1 MMTSKVKKRDALNSY
16 RKELSQGA
24 SSKNGNKA
32 YIWKSL
38 LVVILAILCGVIHG
52 KHAAE
57 MFERSTH
64 FSHLADFEREM
75 LFRTEMGFY
84 YSFYKY
90 LVNAKSF
97 KEGLIALTRDNQTEY
112 GREINALKRF
122 NLYPEII
129 ISAMYRVF
137 KSITKYWK
145 IPTQICWQVKRDVH
159 LSPVTSCEGIGN
171 QMFFYIYM
179 VYFLAGLV
187 GSLLFLYGFLLSDS
201 IFGGLFT
208 VLCFFYNHSEATR
221 VQWTPPLR
229 ESFGYPAFLCI
240 TLLISKDLKYKSTLH
255 NYILI
260 LLSSVMFMLVWQF
273 ASIALA
279 TVVGSLV
286 ALNMLGLISNIH
298 LKQFFKTF
306 FVSILIACFM
316 LFKNE
321 MLLSSLFFASLIA
334 VKIMLYVEQLLLKG
348 CFFKLANFSKPF
360 TFAFGVVC
368 VKFFIGKLL
377 RTEDDAHI
385 FDLLRAKIF
394 GLHTFDT
401 LLYTCAAEFD
411 FLPFEYFKKT
421 SATLLLPMA
430 FVICISGV
438 YILFFKQLLK
448 ENKTSKPISSSTAMI
463 IFNMIQL
470 ACFALMAGM
479 IMRLKLFLTPQMCI
493 IVSLLFSEQFLCDIV
508 GFQVKKRWFFAAC
521 IALLSCMSVAGIRN
535 INEERNI
542 IGEFENADMENLFDW
557 INTRTLP
564 NAVFA
569 CSIPLSANLK
579 LTTERPIVI
588 HPHYEDTELRKRT
601 KQVYE
606 MYSRRSPEKFIQA
619 LQKLHVNYLI
629 IENWVCLKDSKD
641 NCSQT
646 DIWDY
651 VDAKSRGQSESICR
665 RLLADD
671 QKFLPVVYSHGGY
684 FVFKVQ

>member
-1 MMTSKVKKRDALNSY
+1 MTSKVKKRDALNSY

-38 LVVILAILCGVIHG
+38 LVVILGNL
-52 KHAAE
+52 KHAAD

-122 NLYPEII
+122 NIYPEII

-240 TLLISKDLKYKSTLH
+240 TLLISKDLKS
-255 NYILI
+255 I
-260 LLSSVMFMLVWQF
+260 FF

-334 VKIMLYVEQLLLKG
+334 VKIMLYIEQLLHKG
-348 CFFKLANFSKPF
+348 RFFKLANFSKPF

-421 SATLLLPMA
+421 SATLLLPIA

-493 IVSLLFSEQFLCDIV
+493 IASLLFSEKFLCDIV

-588 HPHYEDTELRKRT
+588 HPHYEDAELRKRT

-651 VDAKSRGQSESICR
+651 VDAKSRGKSESICR

>member
-1 MMTSKVKKRDALNSY
+1 MTSKVKKRDALNSY

-24 SSKNGNKA
+24 SSENRNKA

-38 LVVILAILCGVIHG
+38 LQFYVAEFM
-52 KHAAE
+52 AE

-97 KEGLIALTRDNQTEY
+97 KEGMIALTRDNKTEY

-145 IPTQICWQVKRDVH
+145 IHTQVCWQVKRDIH
-159 LSPVTSCEGIGN
+159 LPPVTSCEGMGN

-179 VYFLAGLV
+179 VYLLAGL
-187 GSLLFLYGFLLSDS
+187 
-201 IFGGLFT
+201 
-208 VLCFFYNHSEATR
+208 ATR

-240 TLLISKDLKYKSTLH
+240 TLLVSKDLKRKSRLH

-260 LLSSVMFMLVWQF
+260 SLSSVMFMLVWQF

-286 ALNMLGLISNIH
+286 ALNTLGLISNTH
-298 LKQFFKTF
+298 LKQFWKTF
-306 FVSILIACFM
+306 FVSILIAYFM

-321 MLLSSLFFASLIA
+321 MLLSSLFFASLIS
-334 VKIMLYVEQLLLKG
+334 VKIMLYVEQLLVKG
-348 CFFKLANFSKPF
+348 CFFKLANFAKPF
-360 TFAFGVVC
+360 TFAFGIVC
-368 VKFFIGKLL
+368 VKLFTGKILQ
-377 RTEDDAHI
+377 TEDDAHI
-385 FDLLRAKIF
+385 FDILRAKIF

-411 FLPFEYFKKT
+411 FLPFEYFEKT

-438 YILFFKQLLK
+438 YILQLLK
-448 ENKTSKPISSSTAMI
+448 EKKTSKPIDSNIAMI

-470 ACFALMAGM
+470 ACFASMAGM

-493 IVSLLFSEQFLCDIV
+493 IVSLLFNEKFWCDIV
-508 GFQVKKRWFFAAC
+508 GFQIKKRWLFAAC
-521 IALLSCMSVAGIRN
+521 IALLSCMSVAGVRN
-535 INEERNI
+535 IKEELNI
-542 IGEFENADMENLFDW
+542 VGEFANADMENLFDW
-557 INTRTLP
+557 INTSTLP

-579 LTTERPIVI
+579 LTTERPIETNKASV
-588 HPHYEDTELRKRT
+588 
-601 KQVYE
+601 
-606 MYSRRSPEKFIQA
+606 
-619 LQKLHVNYLI
+619 
-629 IENWVCLKDSKD
+629 
-641 NCSQT
+641 
-646 DIWDY
+646 
-651 VDAKSRGQSESICR
+651 
-665 RLLADD
+665 
-671 QKFLPVVYSHGGY
+671 
-684 FVFKVQ
+684 

>member
-159 LSPVTSCEGIGN
+159 LPPVTSCEGIGN

-260 LLSSVMFMLVWQF
+260 SLSSVMFMLVWQF

-448 ENKTSKPISSSTAMI
+448 DNKTSKPISSSTAMI

-493 IVSLLFSEQFLCDIV
+493 IVSLLFSEKFLCDIV

>member
-1 MMTSKVKKRDALNSY
+1 LPFDTLKKMTSKVKKHDALNSY

-24 SSKNGNKA
+24 SSENRNKA

-38 LVVILAILCGVIHG
+38 LVVVLAILCGGIHG

-57 MFERSTH
+57 MFERSSH

-97 KEGLIALTRDNQTEY
+97 KEGMIALTRDNKTEY

-145 IPTQICWQVKRDVH
+145 IPTQVCWQVKRDIH
-159 LSPVTSCEGIGN
+159 LPPVTSCEGIGN
-171 QMFFYIYM
+171 QMFFYIDM
-179 VYFLAGLV
+179 VYLLAGLV
-187 GSLLFLYGFLLSDS
+187 GSLLFLYGFL
-201 IFGGLFT
+201 I
-208 VLCFFYNHSEATR
+208 R
-221 VQWTPPLR
+221 
-229 ESFGYPAFLCI
+229 
-240 TLLISKDLKYKSTLH
+240 YKSRLH

-260 LLSSVMFMLVWQF
+260 SLSSVMFMLVWQF

-286 ALNMLGLISNIH
+286 ALNTLGLISNTH
-298 LKQFFKTF
+298 LRQFWKTF
-306 FVSILIACFM
+306 FVSILIAYFM

-321 MLLSSLFFASLIA
+321 MLLSSLFFASLISI
-334 VKIMLYVEQLLLKG
+334 KIMLYVEQLLVKG
-348 CFFKLANFSKPF
+348 CFFKLANFLKPF
-360 TFAFGVVC
+360 TFAFGIVC
-368 VKFFIGKLL
+368 VKFFIGKILQ
-377 RTEDDAHI
+377 TEDDAHI
-385 FDLLRAKIF
+385 FDILRAKIF

-411 FLPFEYFKKT
+411 FLPYEYFKKT
-421 SATLLLPMA
+421 SATLLLPIA
-430 FVICISGV
+430 SVICISGV
-438 YILFFKQLLK
+438 YIL
-448 ENKTSKPISSSTAMI
+448 I

-493 IVSLLFSEQFLCDIV
+493 IVSLLFSEKFLCDIV
-508 GFQVKKRWFFAAC
+508 GFQMKKRWFFAVC
-521 IALLSCMSVAGIRN
+521 IALLSCMSVAGVRN
-535 INEERNI
+535 INEELNI
-542 IGEFENADMENLFDW
+542 IGEFTNADMENLFDW
-557 INTRTLP
+557 INTSTLP

-569 CSIPLSANLK
+569 CSLPLSANLK

-588 HPHYEDTELRKRT
+588 HPHYEDAEL
-601 KQVYE
+601 
-606 MYSRRSPEKFIQA
+606 SRRSPEKFIQT
-619 LQKLHVNYLI
+619 LQKLQVNYLI

-651 VDAKSRGQSESICR
+651 VDARSRGQSESICR
-665 RLLADD
+665 RLLSDD

-684 FVFKVQ
+684 IVFKVQ

>member
-1 MMTSKVKKRDALNSY
+1 MTSKVKKRDALNSY

-24 SSKNGNKA
+24 SSENRNKA

-38 LVVILAILCGVIHG
+38 LQFYVAEFM
-52 KHAAE
+52 AE

-97 KEGLIALTRDNQTEY
+97 KEGMIALTRDNKTEY

-145 IPTQICWQVKRDVH
+145 IHTQVCWQVKRDIH
-159 LSPVTSCEGIGN
+159 LPPVTSCEGMGN

-179 VYFLAGLV
+179 VYLLAGL
-187 GSLLFLYGFLLSDS
+187 
-201 IFGGLFT
+201 
-208 VLCFFYNHSEATR
+208 ATR

-240 TLLISKDLKYKSTLH
+240 TLLVSKDLKRKSRLH

-260 LLSSVMFMLVWQF
+260 SLSSVMFMLVWQF

-286 ALNMLGLISNIH
+286 ALNTLGLISNTH
-298 LKQFFKTF
+298 LKQFWKTF
-306 FVSILIACFM
+306 FVSILIAYFM

-321 MLLSSLFFASLIA
+321 MLLSSLFFASLIS
-334 VKIMLYVEQLLLKG
+334 VKIMLYVEQLLVKG
-348 CFFKLANFSKPF
+348 CFFKLANFAKPF
-360 TFAFGVVC
+360 TFAFGIVC
-368 VKFFIGKLL
+368 VKLFTGKILQ
-377 RTEDDAHI
+377 TEDDAHI
-385 FDLLRAKIF
+385 FDILRAKIF

-411 FLPFEYFKKT
+411 FLPFEYFEKT

-438 YILFFKQLLK
+438 YIL
-448 ENKTSKPISSSTAMI
+448 
-463 IFNMIQL
+463 
-470 ACFALMAGM
+470 
-479 IMRLKLFLTPQMCI
+479 LFLTPQMCI
-493 IVSLLFSEQFLCDIV
+493 IVSLLFNEKFWCDIV
-508 GFQVKKRWFFAAC
+508 GFQIKKRWLFAAC
-521 IALLSCMSVAGIRN
+521 IALLSCMSVAGVRN
-535 INEERNI
+535 IKEELNI
-542 IGEFENADMENLFDW
+542 VGEFANADMENLFDW
-557 INTRTLP
+557 INTSTLP

-579 LTTERPIVI
+579 LTTERPIETNKASV
-588 HPHYEDTELRKRT
+588 
-601 KQVYE
+601 
-606 MYSRRSPEKFIQA
+606 
-619 LQKLHVNYLI
+619 
-629 IENWVCLKDSKD
+629 
-641 NCSQT
+641 
-646 DIWDY
+646 
-651 VDAKSRGQSESICR
+651 
-665 RLLADD
+665 
-671 QKFLPVVYSHGGY
+671 
-684 FVFKVQ
+684 

>member
-1 MMTSKVKKRDALNSY
+1 LPFDTLKKMTSKVKKHDALNSY

-24 SSKNGNKA
+24 SSENRNKA

-38 LVVILAILCGVIHG
+38 LVVVLAILCGGIHG

-57 MFERSTH
+57 MFERSSH

-97 KEGLIALTRDNQTEY
+97 KEGMIALTRDNKTEY

-145 IPTQICWQVKRDVH
+145 IPTQVCWQVKRDIH
-159 LSPVTSCEGIGN
+159 LPPVTSCEGIGN
-171 QMFFYIYM
+171 QMFFYIDM
-179 VYFLAGLV
+179 VYLLAGLV
-187 GSLLFLYGFLLSDS
+187 GSLLFLYGFLISDS

-208 VLCFFYNHSEATR
+208 ATR

-240 TLLISKDLKYKSTLH
+240 TLLVSKDLKYKSRLH

-260 LLSSVMFMLVWQF
+260 SLSSVMFMLVWQF

-286 ALNMLGLISNIH
+286 ALNTLGLISNTH
-298 LKQFFKTF
+298 LRQFWKTF
-306 FVSILIACFM
+306 FVSILIAYFM

-321 MLLSSLFFASLIA
+321 MLLSSLFFASLISI
-334 VKIMLYVEQLLLKG
+334 KIMLYVEQLLVKG
-348 CFFKLANFSKPF
+348 CFFKLANFLKPF
-360 TFAFGVVC
+360 TFAFGIVC
-368 VKFFIGKLL
+368 VKFFIGKILQ
-377 RTEDDAHI
+377 TEDDAHI
-385 FDLLRAKIF
+385 FDILRAKIF

-411 FLPFEYFKKT
+411 FLPYEYFKKT
-421 SATLLLPMA
+421 SATLLLPIA
-430 FVICISGV
+430 SVICISGV

-448 ENKTSKPISSSTAMI
+448 ENKTLKPINSNIAMI

-493 IVSLLFSEQFLCDIV
+493 IVSLLFSEKFLCDIV
-508 GFQVKKRWFFAAC
+508 GFQMKKRWFFAVC
-521 IALLSCMSVAGIRN
+521 IALLSCMSVAGVRN
-535 INEERNI
+535 INEELNI
-542 IGEFENADMENLFDW
+542 IGEFTNADMENLFDW
-557 INTRTLP
+557 INTSTLP

-569 CSIPLSANLK
+569 CSLPLSANLK

-588 HPHYEDTELRKRT
+588 HPHYEDAELRKRT
-601 KQVYE
+601 MQVYE
-606 MYSRRSPEKFIQA
+606 MYSRRSPEKFIQT
-619 LQKLHVNYLI
+619 LQKLQVNYLI

-651 VDAKSRGQSESICR
+651 VDARSRGQSESICR
-665 RLLADD
+665 RLLSDD

-684 FVFKVQ
+684 IVFKVQ

>member
-1 MMTSKVKKRDALNSY
+1 MTSKVKKRDALNSY

-52 KHAAE
+52 KHAAD

-159 LSPVTSCEGIGN
+159 LSPVTSCEG
-171 QMFFYIYM
+171 
-179 VYFLAGLV
+179 
-187 GSLLFLYGFLLSDS
+187 
-201 IFGGLFT
+201 
-208 VLCFFYNHSEATR
+208 
-221 VQWTPPLR
+221 
-229 ESFGYPAFLCI
+229 
-240 TLLISKDLKYKSTLH
+240 
-255 NYILI
+255 
-260 LLSSVMFMLVWQF
+260 
-273 ASIALA
+273 
-279 TVVGSLV
+279 
-286 ALNMLGLISNIH
+286 
-298 LKQFFKTF
+298 
-306 FVSILIACFM
+306 
-316 LFKNE
+316 
-321 MLLSSLFFASLIA
+321 
-334 VKIMLYVEQLLLKG
+334 

-421 SATLLLPMA
+421 SATLLLPIA

-493 IVSLLFSEQFLCDIV
+493 IVSLLFSEKFLCDIV

-588 HPHYEDTELRKRT
+588 HPHYEDAELRKRT

-651 VDAKSRGQSESICR
+651 VDAKSRGKSESICR

>member
-1 MMTSKVKKRDALNSY
+1 MTSKVKKRDALNSY

-32 YIWKSL
+32 YILKSL
-38 LVVILAILCGVIHG
+38 LVVILAVLCGAIHG

-179 VYFLAGLV
+179 VYFLAGL
-187 GSLLFLYGFLLSDS
+187 
-201 IFGGLFT
+201 
-208 VLCFFYNHSEATR
+208 ATR

-229 ESFGYPAFLCI
+229 ESFVCFYRVSYGGWQSCDTEYARLDFQYPSE
-240 TLLISKDLKYKSTLH
+240 T
-255 NYILI
+255 
-260 LLSSVMFMLVWQF
+260 
-273 ASIALA
+273 
-279 TVVGSLV
+279 
-286 ALNMLGLISNIH
+286 
-298 LKQFFKTF
+298 
-306 FVSILIACFM
+306 
-316 LFKNE
+316 
-321 MLLSSLFFASLIA
+321 
-334 VKIMLYVEQLLLKG
+334 IMLYVEQLLLKG

-493 IVSLLFSEQFLCDIV
+493 IVSLLFSEKFLCDIV

-588 HPHYEDTELRKRT
+588 HPHYEDAELR
-601 KQVYE
+601 
-606 MYSRRSPEKFIQA
+606 
-619 LQKLHVNYLI
+619 
-629 IENWVCLKDSKD
+629 D